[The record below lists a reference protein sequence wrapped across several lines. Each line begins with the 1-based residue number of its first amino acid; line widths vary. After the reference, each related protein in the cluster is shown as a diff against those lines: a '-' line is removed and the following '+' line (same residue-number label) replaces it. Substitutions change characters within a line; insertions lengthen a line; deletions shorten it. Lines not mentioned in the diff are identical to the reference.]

1 MDEYQ
6 KIVSISSIRSTIL
19 NGFVSI
25 VFLSWIV
32 AMIAILFRKH
42 ISKIIKKQHFYI
54 KGTFKN
60 RNSNATVIYD
70 NTNNEFQNT
79 ISNIF
84 RNNYNNTYYISYK

>member
-1 MDEYQ
+1 MVGRKYELINRDDNKEFLMDEYQ

-42 ISKIIKKQHFYI
+42 ISKL
-54 KGTFKN
+54 
-60 RNSNATVIYD
+60 
-70 NTNNEFQNT
+70 
-79 ISNIF
+79 
-84 RNNYNNTYYISYK
+84 